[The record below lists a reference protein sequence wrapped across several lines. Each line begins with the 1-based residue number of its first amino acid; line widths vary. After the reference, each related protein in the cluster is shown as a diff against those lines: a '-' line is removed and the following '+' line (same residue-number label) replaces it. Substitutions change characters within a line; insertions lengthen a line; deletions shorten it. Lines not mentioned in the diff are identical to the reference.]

1 MRVVITGGPSSEPI
15 DEVRILT
22 NTSTGELAVTLYDRF
37 MDAGHDV
44 DLLLGE
50 GARHGR
56 DGARHF
62 DRNETLARMLA
73 GIAKAHRVDLVLHAA
88 ALADFSVIPV
98 DAAGTPMAAAKIPS
112 RVEGVRLLLVPKPKI
127 ISDLRKLFGS
137 AYLVGWKLE
146 HDGDWAALIETARQ
160 QLRANRLNA
169 CVVNGRAYGPGL
181 GFCTEAGLVHDAP
194 DKAAFADFMVSF
206 AAGGFRTYQ

>member
-37 MDAGHDV
+37 VAAGHNV

-56 DGARHF
+56 DGARYF

-73 GIAKAHRVDLVLHAA
+73 GIARPDRVDLVLHAA
-88 ALADFSVIPV
+88 ALADFSVTPV
-98 DAAGTPMAAAKIPS
+98 DAAGAPLTLPKIPS
-112 RVEGVRLLLVPKPKI
+112 RAEGVHLLLVPKPKI
-127 ISDLRKLFGS
+127 ISDLRKFFRN

-146 HDGDWAALIETARQ
+146 HDGDRAALIETARQ
-160 QLRANRLNA
+160 QVRANDLNA
-169 CVVNGRAYGPGL
+169 CVINGRAYGPGL
-181 GFCTEAGLVHDAP
+181 GFCTEAGLLHGVP
-194 DKAAFADFMVSF
+194 DKAALADFMVSF
-206 AAGGFRTYQ
+206 VTGGFQT

>member
-15 DEVRILT
+15 DEVRVLT

-37 MDAGHDV
+37 INAGHEV

-50 GARHGR
+50 GARYR
-56 DGARHF
+56 RAAAQFF

-73 GIAKAHRVDLVLHAA
+73 EIARAYPVDLVLHAA
-88 ALADFSVIPV
+88 ALADFSVAPV
-98 DAAGTPMAAAKIPS
+98 DAAGAPLAAAKIPS
-112 RVEGVRLLLVPKPKI
+112 RGEAVCLLLVPKPKI
-127 ISDLRKLFGS
+127 ISQLREFFHN

-146 HDGDWAALIETARQ
+146 HDGDRASLIETARQ
-160 QLRANRLNA
+160 QVRANRLNA

-181 GFCTEAGLVHDAP
+181 GFCTEAGLVHGAP
-194 DKAAFADFMVSF
+194 DKAAFADFMASF
-206 AAGGFRTYQ
+206 ATRRFQT

>member
-15 DEVRILT
+15 DEARILT

-37 MDAGHDV
+37 TGAGHDV

-50 GARHGR
+50 GARYGR
-56 DGARHF
+56 EGARYF

-73 GIAKAHRVDLVLHAA
+73 GIATADRVDLVLHAA
-88 ALADFSVIPV
+88 ALADFSVTPV
-98 DAAGTPMAAAKIPS
+98 DAAGKPLARAKIPS
-112 RVEGVRLLLVPKPKI
+112 RLEGVRLLMVPKPKI
-127 ISDLRKLFGS
+127 ISDLRNYFAN

-146 HDGDWAALIETARQ
+146 HDGNRAALIETARQ
-160 QLRANRLNA
+160 QVRANRLDA

-181 GFCTEAGLVHDAP
+181 GFCTEAGLVHGAP
-194 DKAAFADFMVSF
+194 DKAAFADFMVAF
-206 AAGGFRTYQ
+206 AAGKLQTYR

>member
-22 NTSTGELAVTLYDRF
+22 NASTGELAVTLYDRF
-37 MDAGHDV
+37 IDAGHDV

-56 DGARHF
+56 DGARYF

-73 GIAKAHRVDLVLHAA
+73 GIGKAYPVDLVLHAA
-88 ALADFSVIPV
+88 ALADFSVIPI
-98 DAAGTPMAAAKIPS
+98 DGAGAPLAVAKISS
-112 RVEGVRLLLVPKPKI
+112 RAEGVRLLLVPKPKI
-127 ISDLRKLFGS
+127 ISELRKFFCG

-146 HDGDWAALIETARQ
+146 HDGNRAALIETARQ
-160 QLRANRLNA
+160 QVRANRLNA
-169 CVVNGRAYGPGL
+169 CVVNGRAYGSGL
-181 GFCTEAGLVHDAP
+181 GFCTEAGLVHGAP
-194 DKAAFADFMVSF
+194 GKAAFADFMVSF
-206 AAGGFRTYQ
+206 ATGGFQT